1 MKTIIVE
8 DKAYVRKAFLGLL
21 NLIDNNINVI
31 GECETV
37 ADAVTVTKS
46 CKPELVFL
54 DINLPDGNAF
64 DFLAQTQ
71 ELSYKV
77 IFITAHEEF
86 ALKAL
91 KAGAVDYL
99 LKPIDIDDLKLALQK
114 IEKSPAKQNQE
125 SIIKAHEAFN
135 QNNSKLILS
144 LQDSYQII
152 NIRELVYC
160 KSDKGYTTFYLND
173 NKRYIA
179 SKSMKEFESKLIE
192 NGFTRPHQSYMV
204 NLKFVDKYDKSGT
217 IHLKNNQKIPVSVRK
232 KESFISKLFQW
243 NS

>member
-21 NLIDNNINVI
+21 NLIDNNVNVV

-37 ADAVTVTKS
+37 SDAVIVAKS

-114 IEKSPAKQNQE
+114 IEKLPAKQNQE
-125 SIIKAHEAFN
+125 SIIKANEVFHK
-135 QNNSKLILS
+135 NNAKLILS

-152 NIRELVYC
+152 DLEELIYC
-160 KSDKGYTTFYLND
+160 NSDKGYTTFYLTN
-173 NKRYIA
+173 NRKYIA
-179 SKSMKEFESKLIE
+179 SKSIKEFEDKLIN

-204 NLKFVDKYDKSGT
+204 NLKFIDKYDKSGT
-217 IHLKNNQKIPVSVRK
+217 IVLKNNQKIPVSVRK
-232 KESFISKLFQW
+232 KDSFISRLFQW